1 MSGEGGA
8 IKGDG
13 GKGDEKEQRS
23 TAIRL
28 FPLYNGMNMI

>member
-13 GKGDEKEQRS
+13 VQGDEKEQRN

-28 FPLYNGMNMI
+28 FPLYYGMKMI

>member
-8 IKGDG
+8 IKGVG
-13 GKGDEKEQRS
+13 GQGDEKEQRN

-28 FPLYNGMNMI
+28 FPLYYGMKMI